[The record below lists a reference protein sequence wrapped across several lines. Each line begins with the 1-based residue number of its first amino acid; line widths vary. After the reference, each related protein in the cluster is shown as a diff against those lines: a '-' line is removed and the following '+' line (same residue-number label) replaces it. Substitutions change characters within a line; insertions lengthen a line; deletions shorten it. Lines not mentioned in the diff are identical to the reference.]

1 MNFVIFLPK
10 FDEILSEF
18 REEFQKIAKTLDIL
32 IKMREKREKML
43 EISGIAAKVHS
54 FSSLVQSHP

>member
-32 IKMREKREKML
+32 IKM
-43 EISGIAAKVHS
+43 
-54 FSSLVQSHP
+54 